1 MGAEPTSIPFFW
13 RDLTHQTLSALQS
26 PGPLPLFSAP
36 SHLSSVRVRVV
47 TPSLIILRCEAV
59 VVKRKDFR
67 VFFFSSSSLLLLVC
81 FLFFQISRDFCLF
94 SPRELWWVMF
104 SPLTFRVK
112 RFVIYWLSWKGMLA
126 CGCWVIHPSPCF
138 KLFSLDY
145 LEWSKVVFG
154 WFRPKVDKTKTT
166 MFLKV

>member
-36 SHLSSVRVRVV
+36 SHLCRVGVRVV
-47 TPSLIILRCEAV
+47 TPSSIILRCEAV
-59 VVKRKDFR
+59 VVQRKDFR
-67 VFFFSSSSLLLLVC
+67 VFFFVVVVAACLFCFFKSPETFVC
-81 FLFFQISRDFCLF
+81 FHLESFDGWCFL
-94 SPRELWWVMF
+94 LWHSEWKDLWYIDWVE
-104 SPLTFRVK
+104 
-112 RFVIYWLSWKGMLA
+112 GA